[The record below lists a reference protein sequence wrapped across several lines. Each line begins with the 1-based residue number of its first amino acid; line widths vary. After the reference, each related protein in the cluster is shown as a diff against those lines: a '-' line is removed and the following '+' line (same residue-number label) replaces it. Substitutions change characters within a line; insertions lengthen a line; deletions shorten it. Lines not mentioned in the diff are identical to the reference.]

1 MTKYHVRHHSISEEA
16 GVKKLP
22 APEDAEYPN
31 SVYKLFLFF
40 AFYLVAPLIEVPLLG
55 LSLSAPILF
64 LVALPIFFRAPYPWI
79 ADYRSWVAIVAAIW
93 FGIFFSATMNGLFSG
108 GTQIDSGSLTSLIRF
123 AYWFLAFVVTLY
135 LASSQNGFAARLVNV
150 IAIGIAFLGFARLG
164 EAVFGG
170 AIGAW
175 TQLRIMTQNSYGI
188 QFSTFYPFL
197 LSLVLWG
204 KHRKLAII
212 ATLALLAA
220 IIINGSRTSW
230 GTVLIG
236 TFVFL
241 WIYLQ
246 AGGRNTRVTLI
257 LFFLVGILALGSL
270 LAPKTVISSFEQ
282 RFSSFDKLETDKS
295 YLIRQ
300 LMIQKGLSLF
310 KTNPWIGVG
319 ISRWRKESI
328 PLELPR
334 ILQYESQSYFD
345 RKSSHNSYISFL
357 AENGLMGTIP
367 YALLLI
373 ILTFRGYK
381 AAVSLSKQGEIWAI
395 GVYAGFIGMSV
406 HLWTLSGLTGTAPW
420 FIYGLVAAIIILA
433 GQTATVPPSKKTHES
448 WLSLPRSR

>member
-1 MTKYHVRHHSISEEA
+1 MTQSSSNRERLLAKGAENN
-16 GVKKLP
+16 KT
-22 APEDAEYPN
+22 EYPP
-31 SVYKLFLFF
+31 SVYTLFLFF
-40 AFYLVAPLIEVPLLG
+40 AFYLTAPIIEVPLLG

-64 LVALPIFFRAPYPWI
+64 LVALPIFFRAPHPWI
-79 ADYRSWVAIVAAIW
+79 ADYRSWIAIVAVIW
-93 FGIFFSATMNGLFSG
+93 FGIFFSAIMNGLFSG
-108 GTQIDSGSLTSLIRF
+108 GTQIDSGTLTSLIQF
-123 AYWFLAFVVTLY
+123 AYWFLAFVITLY
-135 LASSQNGFAARLVNV
+135 LASSQKGFAGRLVNV

-188 QFSTFYPFL
+188 QFSTFHPFL
-197 LSLVLWG
+197 LSLVFWG

-241 WIYLQ
+241 WIYLR
-246 AGGRNTRVTLI
+246 ADGRNTRATLI
-257 LFFLVGILALGSL
+257 LFFLVGILTLGTF
-270 LAPKTVISSFEQ
+270 LAPKTVITSFEE
-282 RFSSFDKLETDKS
+282 RLSTFDKLETDKS

-310 KTNPWIGVG
+310 KANPWIGIGV
-319 ISRWRKESI
+319 SRWRKETI

-334 ILQYESQSYFD
+334 ILQYRSQSYFD

-357 AENGLMGTIP
+357 AENGLVGTLP
-367 YALLLI
+367 YAFLII

-395 GVYAGFIGMSV
+395 GIYAGFIEMSI

-420 FIYGLVAAIIILA
+420 FVYGLVAAIIVFER
-433 GQTATVPPSKKTHES
+433 QTATALPSKKTYAPRLP
-448 WLSLPRSR
+448 LSHSR